1 MRMAIAPISSVSFKN
16 NSGINFTSRV
26 KNDSEGQE
34 FVPSQRKGTTDL
46 AKMPV
51 IVLLAMTPAMA
62 EGETPKMPKMGI
74 MPAIEVAENKTPEA
88 DEMTYIIS
96 PITPETQQSDRP
108 FGYERLKYEKIHL
121 LHEFNINGKE
131 YSLVFS
137 AANKKNGEVDF
148 IYIIPKDSKG
158 GEKFTDNPPQIYQLI
173 YHDIGKDKEYCGAI
187 IEEDIIEK
195 RTGKYKGT
203 MRSEMR
209 LPDETA
215 QKIIDLVTG
224 HSNLKN
230 NTLVKIKETTN
241 PMLMPPKVYE

>member
-51 IVLLAMTPAMA
+51 IVLLAMTPALTEAKVPEKLDAGNIPPSA
-62 EGETPKMPKMGI
+62 EMMYEAPEEDEDNFFIMVPKNP
-74 MPAIEVAENKTPEA
+74 EV
-88 DEMTYIIS
+88 
-96 PITPETQQSDRP
+96 TQTRAPYGFES
-108 FGYERLKYEKIHL
+108 LKYE
-121 LHEFNINGKE
+121 NINMVHKFRGDGVEQNLLFTAKGT
-131 YSLVFS
+131 S
-137 AANKKNGEVDF
+137 NEVDF
-148 IYIIPKDSKG
+148 IYIIPTNTRG
-158 GEKFTDNPPQIYQLI
+158 GKTTDDIPPMVHQLV
-173 YHDIGKDKEYCGAI
+173 YHDLGKDKEYCGAI

-195 RTGKYKGT
+195 GTGKYKGT

-224 HSNLKN
+224 HSKFKN
-230 NTLVKIKETTN
+230 NTIVKIKETTS
-241 PMLMPPKVYE
+241 PMLMPPKIYE